1 MKRCL
6 GLACVVLVGLV
17 TSTLQ
22 AEGPRGYFRY
32 PSVHGQTVVFTGA
45 MKPERFRD
53 SDAAFNLGVAV
64 GACNALPAGSGVYVC
79 MNGQVLRSDKVVRDL
94 DSGLFLPVV

>member
-32 PSVHGQTVVFTGA
+32 PSVHGQTVVFTGEGDLWTVSLSGGRA
-45 MKPERFRD
+45 TRLTTHLTQEPTR
-53 SDAAFNLGVAV
+53 
-64 GACNALPAGSGVYVC
+64 GSRPMVDWSPSRRPTRG
-79 MNGQVLRSDKVVRDL
+79 LARST
-94 DSGLFLPVV
+94 